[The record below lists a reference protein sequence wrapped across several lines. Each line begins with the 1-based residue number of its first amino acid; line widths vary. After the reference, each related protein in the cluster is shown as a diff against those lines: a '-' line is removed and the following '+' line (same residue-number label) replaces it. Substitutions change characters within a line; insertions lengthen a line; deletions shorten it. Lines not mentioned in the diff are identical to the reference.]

1 MDRKRTFCNCACS
14 EDKGRIKKTKKLNKM
29 RSKKEIVEKIKEL
42 EEEISDKK
50 KLDIEKINIAGMLR
64 ALRWVLE
71 EEK

>member
-1 MDRKRTFCNCACS
+1 
-14 EDKGRIKKTKKLNKM
+14 M